1 MINRS
6 TALVALSL
14 LLPAQVTAASPASL
28 RVVSRSPL
36 PASVSLAYDIRW
48 KDDHTLLLAAGRAG
62 VMAVDLRKPAI
73 ASTII
78 RGGGMPRATDGPVP
92 SFFFSTLLAKS
103 QDYLIAGSWF
113 RAFAWLP
120 ANNQRLIDAPF
131 ANIIDLDVRGDRL
144 ILLGVRGDAMGRW
157 GSVGATLWSAKLTSD
172 RAYLDAL
179 PGPDVEP
186 MRDCQILGI
195 GAVRFLPNGSF
206 LVAPG
211 VEPGVR
217 LHDAQGRLIRS
228 WSTEGLGYLD
238 RCTLTSEQSAALAEL
253 APRRSWQNRREM
265 LDELVALPEGP
276 MLIVRQPVP
285 HGTKWRG
292 ILLPFD
298 GTPVPITLPITSSSP
313 YSHVKADVRG
323 GKVAFVLWEALNENE
338 RPVNE
343 PRIVIAK
350 VIR

>member
-1 MINRS
+1 MIHRA
-6 TALVALSL
+6 TALVALL
-14 LLPAQVTAASPASL
+14 LLPAQGIAASTASL
-28 RVVSRSPL
+28 RVVSRSVL
-36 PASVSLAYDIRW
+36 PASVPLAYDVRW
-48 KDDHTLLLAAGRAG
+48 KDDHTLLLAAGRSG
-62 VMAVDLRKPAI
+62 VMAVDVRKPAV

-92 SFFFSTLLAKS
+92 SFFFSSLLAKS
-103 QDYLIAGSWF
+103 PEHLIAGSWF

-120 ANNQRLIDAPF
+120 AGNQRLVDAPF
-131 ANIIDLDVRGDRL
+131 ANILDLDVRGDRL
-144 ILLGVRGDAMGRW
+144 ILLGVRGDATGRW
-157 GSVGATLWSAKLTSD
+157 GSVGATLWSAKLTRD
-172 RAYLDAL
+172 RAYLEAL

-186 MRDCQILGI
+186 MRDCQILGA
-195 GAVRFLPNGSF
+195 GAVRFQPNGSF
-206 LVAPG
+206 FVAPG

-217 LHDAQGRLIRS
+217 LHDAQGRLIRT
-228 WSTEGLGYLD
+228 WPTEGLGYLD
-238 RCTLTSEQSAALAEL
+238 RCSLTAEQSAALSEL

-265 LDELVALPEGP
+265 LDELVVLPEGP

-298 GTPVPITLPITSSSP
+298 GKPVPVAIPVTSSSP

-323 GKVAFVLWEALNENE
+323 NDVAFVMWEALNENE